1 MAYGIDHIRF
11 KINKEGNRFM
21 VETLKGIILRETP
34 IGDYDKMMTV
44 LTADGGKLSVF
55 AKGAKRLKSPLFA
68 ATQLFSYTEM
78 TLKKTGNTYYIRTGD
93 LIENFYHIRDTLE
106 GAALAGYIA
115 DIASDIAIEGQEA
128 VELMRLVL
136 NSFHLISTG
145 KKPIAQIKAVF
156 ELRAAA
162 IAGFMPNLVACAG
175 CAESDLQTY
184 YFDVMGGVFR
194 CEECFRADSVLAARL
209 AERQSENDGIY
220 QTGQVIAILSPS
232 VFAAMRH
239 AVYSRAERIFSFELK
254 DNETLSDFASVAEKY
269 LICHMER
276 SYTTLEF
283 YHAVKTPL
291 K

>member
-145 KKPIAQIKAVF
+145 KKPIVQIKAVF

-162 IAGFMPNLVACAG
+162 IAGFMPNLVACDG
-175 CAESDLQTY
+175 CGNSDLDVF
-184 YFDVMGGVFR
+184 YFDVSSGTFR
-194 CEECFRADSVLAARL
+194 CEDCYRVSAMLSERF
-209 AERQSENDGIY
+209 AERRNENEGKRKTY
-220 QTGQVIAILSPS
+220 FPALSP
-232 VFAAMRH
+232 
-239 AVYSRAERIFSFELK
+239 I
-254 DNETLSDFASVAEKY
+254 
-269 LICHMER
+269 
-276 SYTTLEF
+276 
-283 YHAVKTPL
+283 
-291 K
+291 

>member
-1 MAYGIDHIRF
+1 
-11 KINKEGNRFM
+11 M

-128 VELMRLVL
+128 VKYGIIDEVGGLDSALSCLRSLCRK
-136 NSFHLISTG
+136 HP
-145 KKPIAQIKAVF
+145 KKPK
-156 ELRAAA
+156 
-162 IAGFMPNLVACAG
+162 NL
-175 CAESDLQTY
+175 
-184 YFDVMGGVFR
+184 
-194 CEECFRADSVLAARL
+194 
-209 AERQSENDGIY
+209 
-220 QTGQVIAILSPS
+220 
-232 VFAAMRH
+232 
-239 AVYSRAERIFSFELK
+239 K
-254 DNETLSDFASVAEKY
+254 
-269 LICHMER
+269 
-276 SYTTLEF
+276 
-283 YHAVKTPL
+283 
-291 K
+291 